1 MLVQDLS
8 VAEARSRFSHI
19 LSRAAYGDRRFILD
33 QRGRLIAVIPNV
45 AEYQRF
51 VELEQEKREGDRAHP
66 GTSHQYPVRAPEQ
79 LLPWGALSVRR

>member
-1 MLVQDLS
+1 MLAQDLG

-19 LSRAAYGDRRFILD
+19 LSRAAYGDPRFILD
-33 QRGRLIAVIPNV
+33 QRGRLITVIPHV

-51 VELEQEKREGDRAHP
+51 VELEQEKREGDRARP
-66 GTSHQYPVRAPEQ
+66 GASRQCPVRAPEQ